1 MTEDMDIRLQY
12 HSPDEAWAA
21 TFVRDGEPWFLDG
34 ALVGMGSEPSEAVR
48 ELTGI
53 AVYLVVHGGN
63 FLTVEPISD
72 VDHEWLREMLAPLG
86 ELSVWLARQ
95 YQP

>member
-48 ELTGI
+48 YPT
-53 AVYLVVHGGN
+53 
-63 FLTVEPISD
+63 
-72 VDHEWLREMLAPLG
+72 
-86 ELSVWLARQ
+86 
-95 YQP
+95 